1 MTEFLS
7 DHLKALRDGMKR
19 HAHGGKRFSSDEIVG
34 LVERLDELVD
44 LARDQELRLMV
55 EPSVPVWVGFD
66 PGINPMAERLPHCRC
81 VVTKLNRLP
90 DNVIAFPGSR
100 PPRHPSGGGS
110 AA

>member
-34 LVERLDELVD
+34 LVERLDELAD
-44 LARDQELRLMV
+44 LARLQENQLSRHEWNEAARREAM
-55 EPSVPVWVGFD
+55 
-66 PGINPMAERLPHCRC
+66 IAEAG
-81 VVTKLNRLP
+81 
-90 DNVIAFPGSR
+90 NVFVLAR
-100 PPRHPSGGGS
+100 PRPAAPRHPGGGGN